1 MGAPPGS
8 RAGLTGWMSEVV
20 RNIDAV
26 LAGVD
31 RHWSPR
37 TIAVVNDYDVRVA
50 KVLGEFTWHSHPDTD
65 EFFMVLG
72 GELTIEMDEGDVT
85 LRSGETYVVPR
96 GRRHRP
102 LAVEETTIMLFEP
115 SGTVNTGDSP
125 SRLTASRQV
134 V

>member
-1 MGAPPGS
+1 MASPPPS
-8 RAGLTGWMSEVV
+8 QAGLTGWMSDVV

-72 GELTIEMDEGDVT
+72 GELTIEMEEGDVT
-85 LRSGETYVVPR
+85 LTSGDTYVVPR

-102 LAVEETTIMLFEP
+102 VAVEETTIMLFEP

-125 SRLTASRQV
+125 SELTASRQV